1 MRGFRAKDADR
12 DRSVELIEAA
22 YVDGQIGDADRELR
36 VGRALSAET
45 LDELQTLTRDLQPP
59 AGVVVPTTTAV
70 TSTTSTPAPRTGAS
84 LVPRFVG
91 GFLVLSLVSVAVF
104 IAIVATTLLVSLGG
118 ESSESDGVTTIE
130 SVPAEPEISVDEVS
144 APSFEMTAPQVRQFL
159 RAYEEQFGTLDVY
172 EAGFYPD
179 RVGVQVPVRSSRP
192 RMERWSWTGEWRQ
205 DTEAS
210 RVTGPD
216 GIVDLGTVD
225 VRRLFANIDTA
236 RKTLDVQRG
245 KLTHVLVHRWFGD
258 QAAVNI
264 YIGNQFNESG
274 YLSTR
279 PSGEIVR
286 AFPYD
291 A

>member
-45 LDELQTLTRDLQPP
+45 LDELETLTRDLQSPV
-59 AGVVVPTTTAV
+59 AGVVVPPTAASRV
-70 TSTTSTPAPRTGAS
+70 PSASRGAGGVLVGLVLFMLLVAAGVTGVVALAFFASSGTDTATSTEVRSAPA
-84 LVPRFVG
+84 VPEV
-91 GFLVLSLVSVAVF
+91 
-104 IAIVATTLLVSLGG
+104 
-118 ESSESDGVTTIE
+118 
-130 SVPAEPEISVDEVS
+130 SVDEEVA
-144 APSFEMTAPQVRQFL
+144 APSFAMTAGQVRTFL
-159 RAYEEQFGTLDVY
+159 RAYEEQFGTLDVH
-172 EAGFYPD
+172 EAGFYPR
-179 RVGVQVPVRSSRP
+179 RVGVMVPVRGSRP

-210 RVTGPD
+210 RVTGP
-216 GIVDLGTVD
+216 GGVVDLDTLD

-236 RKTLDVQRG
+236 RKTLGVQRG
-245 KLTHVLVHRWFGD
+245 KLTHVLVNRWFDD

-274 YLSTR
+274 YLRTT
-279 PSGEIVR
+279 PSGDVVR

-291 A
+291 G